1 MMKCYVKA
9 QEKGTILDLNKRSD
23 LILVTDSQDVAEAKN
38 YFGDRPA
45 IKEFDG
51 FFVKI
56 GDGDFDEVYGFH
68 GIVPNLE
75 KTVWLIERT
84 CKRK

>member
-1 MMKCYVKA
+1 MKCYVKA

-23 LILVTDSQDVAEAKN
+23 LILVTDSQDVAEVKN

>member
-1 MMKCYVKA
+1 MRCYVKA
-9 QEKGTILDLNKRSD
+9 KDAGTIADLDKRKD
-23 LILVTDSQDVAEAKN
+23 LMLLTDSQDVEEIKN
-38 YFGDRPA
+38 YFGNRPA

-56 GDGDFDEVYGFH
+56 EEGDFDEVYGFH

-75 KTVWLIERT
+75 KSVWKVERT
-84 CKRK
+84 CK